1 MVVEVE
7 PDLPHGHC
15 GSCYSRDCQVSPQ
28 PGNACSLV
36 NCEVDCGAR
45 FHRCKEDEH
54 RLLCPNAK
62 TECVNAIYGCPVDI
76 QRRHICRHLEVCPA
90 SVVNCTMEWN
100 RWPVYAS
107 ERQPQQPLQV
117 VPDNFNQL
125 DIALALRDQRML
137 TKSMKASKRT
147 RQILTNALNRRH
159 PAVPLAAQ
167 HTNDVPDSEEEHR
180 ELASLLQVMQ
190 DEKEA
195 ADRERARTPPGL
207 QRSICNELYRKTP
220 ASNGTDAATPAQQE
234 FYPLPRD
241 PFIHCSHCAHRKERL
256 DRIVASK
263 AAMLDP
269 YNGALAAEE
278 DPSLV
283 EYAMTPLPEHQNG
296 FAPDGD
302 WCPDGLYHREGR
314 EDGIFHEGLPEADR
328 PSSLNS
334 TLSSEES
341 DIQTPAVFVT
351 QSTTGDV
358 SAAPTRGH
366 SKPIIIQP
374 PALSSS
380 TNKIHRLSSSSNG
393 SLDSR
398 HSLSLD
404 LSLESITRYQAK
416 PDSMYTFLCAQEFRR
431 DEYPYHFQ
439 NVHSD
444 IHGGLNGWMEQRCP
458 LAPYGCTYSQRRLYP
473 GSQGAH
479 IIHSEN
485 LESFG
490 LCLDGGGKSGKSEVS
505 GCHANG
511 HSANPESQSENLE
524 TIGLCLDGGQS
535 GKSEVSG
542 CRANGHSANPESHSE
557 SLESFGLCLDGGQ
570 SGKSEV
576 SGCCANSHSANPE
589 SLSVEGNTR
598 NGEDEGESCKY
609 PKLEAEAMSETLGC
623 NDLNPEHDDILKT
636 NCNVCTPDTSNNDTL
651 PNENSTESKCNAL
664 KDGINT
670 RPKDVSMEIE
680 DSVDRGSSVECASNV
695 ASLDQSEERVT
706 GACQGTLGA
715 QQEKSSTEDSVDRGS
730 SVECASNVAS
740 LDQSEERVTG
750 ACQGTLGEQQEKS
763 STEESMQETSEVNM
777 NSEDPEDA
785 QAVSKVTGAD
795 YFSQLPFELLRYL
808 MRFLDP
814 FTINHLAM
822 ASKLLRQVCCSLLE
836 DRGMVVLQWEKHK
849 GHWET
854 TMKVWHFST
863 AFTPV
868 KTWGFQDNP
877 PIAEH
882 LKRCPYNVR
891 NTATQPV
898 KVMGHDVAKVKLESA
913 NDPQKA
919 KEPEPFRPRRRRLL
933 DNDD

>member
-7 PDLPHGHC
+7 PDLPHSHC
-15 GSCYSRDCQVSPQ
+15 DSCYNRDCQVSPQ
-28 PGNACSLV
+28 PGNACSLI

-45 FHRCKEDEH
+45 FHRCKEEEH
-54 RLLCPNAK
+54 RLLCPYTK
-62 TECVNAIYGCPVDI
+62 TQCVNAIYGCPVEI

-117 VPDNFNQL
+117 VPDNYNQL

-159 PAVPLAAQ
+159 PAVPLSAQ
-167 HTNDVPDSEEEHR
+167 HTNDVPDSEEEQR
-180 ELASLLQVMQ
+180 ELVNLLQVMQ

-195 ADRERARTPPGL
+195 ADRQRARTPPGL
-207 QRSICNELYRKTP
+207 QRSICNELYRKNHE
-220 ASNGTDAATPAQQE
+220 SNGTVAEPTSQE
-234 FYPLPRD
+234 PLPLPKD
-241 PFIHCSHCAHRKERL
+241 PFIHCSHCARRRERL
-256 DRIVASK
+256 DRVIASK
-263 AAMLDP
+263 AAIHDP
-269 YNGALAAEE
+269 YNYDLDEE
-278 DPSLV
+278 DDPSV
-283 EYAMTPLPEHQNG
+283 GDYAMTPLPEHQNG
-296 FAPDGD
+296 FIHEGDG
-302 WCPDGLYHREGR
+302 CPNGLDHREGR
-314 EDGIFHEGLPEADR
+314 EDGVFHEGPPEADR

-334 TLSSEES
+334 TFSSEES
-341 DIQTPAVFVT
+341 EVQTPAVFVT

-393 SLDSR
+393 SLDSKQ
-398 HSLSLD
+398 SLSLD

-473 GSQGAH
+473 GTQGAH

-490 LCLDGGGKSGKSEVS
+490 LCLEESQREKPEVS
-505 GCHANG
+505 G
-511 HSANPESQSENLE
+511 S
-524 TIGLCLDGGQS
+524 
-535 GKSEVSG
+535 
-542 CRANGHSANPESHSE
+542 
-557 SLESFGLCLDGGQ
+557 
-570 SGKSEV
+570 
-576 SGCCANSHSANPE
+576 CADT
-589 SLSVEGNTR
+589 SLSGNPDGRTGDGDAQE
-598 NGEDEGESCKY
+598 GEDQGEHYKY
-609 PKLEAEAMSETLGC
+609 PKLDADAASKSSECTDMGS
-623 NDLNPEHDDILKT
+623 EHGDDKRT
-636 NCNVCTPDTSNNDTL
+636 NCDAHKADSNNDSL
-651 PNENSTESKCNAL
+651 HKNSTKSKCNAFQ
-664 KDGINT
+664 DGINAK
-670 RPKDVSMEIE
+670 PKDVSMESE
-680 DSVDRGSSVECASNV
+680 LCVDRGSSVEYVSDV
-695 ASLDQSEERVT
+695 SSMDQSDDTDR
-706 GACQGTLGA
+706 GTSHEVKGG
-715 QQEKSSTEDSVDRGS
+715 QRDKSSTEDSSQEALEVDMTS
-730 SVECASNVAS
+730 DSKVNN
-740 LDQSEERVTG
+740 
-750 ACQGTLGEQQEKS
+750 
-763 STEESMQETSEVNM
+763 TES
-777 NSEDPEDA
+777 
-785 QAVSKVTGAD
+785 VSKDMGTD
-795 YFSQLPFELLRYL
+795 YLSQLPFELLRYL
-808 MRFLDP
+808 LRFLDC

-836 DRGMVVLQWEKHK
+836 ERGMVVLQWEKHK
-849 GHWET
+849 GHWDT

-868 KTWGFQDNP
+868 KSWGFQDNP

-898 KVMGHDVAKVKLESA
+898 RVMGHDVPKIKLESA
-913 NDPQKA
+913 NDPQRQREA
-919 KEPEPFRPRRRRLL
+919 EAVQAWRPRHRRLL
-933 DNDD
+933 DHDDGW

>member
-7 PDLPHGHC
+7 PDLPHSHC
-15 GSCYSRDCQVSPQ
+15 DSCYNRDCQVSPQ
-28 PGNACSLV
+28 PGNACSLI

-45 FHRCKEDEH
+45 FHRCKEEEH
-54 RLLCPNAK
+54 RLLCPYTK
-62 TECVNAIYGCPVDI
+62 TECVNAIYGCPVEI

-117 VPDNFNQL
+117 VPDNYNQL

-159 PAVPLAAQ
+159 PAVPLSAQ
-167 HTNDVPDSEEEHR
+167 LTNDVPDSEEEQR
-180 ELASLLQVMQ
+180 ELVNLLQVMQ

-195 ADRERARTPPGL
+195 ADRQRARTPPGL
-207 QRSICNELYRKTP
+207 QRSICNELYRKNHE
-220 ASNGTDAATPAQQE
+220 SNGTVAEPTFQE
-234 FYPLPRD
+234 QLPVPKD
-241 PFIHCSHCAHRKERL
+241 PFIHCSHCARRRERL
-256 DRIVASK
+256 DRVIASK
-263 AAMLDP
+263 AAIHDP
-269 YNGALAAEE
+269 YNYDLDEE
-278 DPSLV
+278 DDPSV
-283 EYAMTPLPEHQNG
+283 GDYAMTPLPEHQNG
-296 FAPDGD
+296 FIQEGDG
-302 WCPDGLYHREGR
+302 CPNGLDHREGR
-314 EDGIFHEGLPEADR
+314 EDGVFHEGPPEADR
-328 PSSLNS
+328 SLNS
-334 TLSSEES
+334 TFSSEES
-341 DIQTPAVFVT
+341 EVQTPAVFVT

-393 SLDSR
+393 SLDSKQ
-398 HSLSLD
+398 SLSLD

-473 GSQGAH
+473 GTQGAH

-490 LCLDGGGKSGKSEVS
+490 LCLEESQREKTEVS
-505 GCHANG
+505 G
-511 HSANPESQSENLE
+511 S
-524 TIGLCLDGGQS
+524 
-535 GKSEVSG
+535 
-542 CRANGHSANPESHSE
+542 
-557 SLESFGLCLDGGQ
+557 
-570 SGKSEV
+570 
-576 SGCCANSHSANPE
+576 CADT
-589 SLSVEGNTR
+589 SLSGNPDGRTGDGDAQE
-598 NGEDEGESCKY
+598 GEDQGEHYKY
-609 PKLEAEAMSETLGC
+609 PKLDAEVTSKSSGCKDMGSEHG
-623 NDLNPEHDDILKT
+623 DDERT
-636 NCNVCTPDTSNNDTL
+636 NCDVHVTDSNNDSL
-651 PNENSTESKCNAL
+651 HKNSTESKCNAFQ
-664 KDGINT
+664 DGINDK
-670 RPKDVSMEIE
+670 PKDVSM
-680 DSVDRGSSVECASNV
+680 DSEFCIDRGSSEEYVSEIS
-695 ASLDQSEERVT
+695 SMDQSGDTDREASKEFKGR
-706 GACQGTLGA
+706 QR
-715 QQEKSSTEDSVDRGS
+715 EKSSTEDSPKEALEVDMTSGGK
-730 SVECASNVAS
+730 V
-740 LDQSEERVTG
+740 DY
-750 ACQGTLGEQQEKS
+750 
-763 STEESMQETSEVNM
+763 TE
-777 NSEDPEDA
+777 
-785 QAVSKVTGAD
+785 AVSKDIGTD
-795 YFSQLPFELLRYL
+795 YLSQLPFELLRYL
-808 MRFLDP
+808 LRFLDC

-836 DRGMVVLQWEKHK
+836 ERGMVVLQWEKHK
-849 GHWET
+849 GHWDT

-868 KTWGFQDNP
+868 KSWGFQDNP

-898 KVMGHDVAKVKLESA
+898 RVMGHDVPKIKLESA
-913 NDPQKA
+913 NDPQRQREA
-919 KEPEPFRPRRRRLL
+919 ESVQAWRPRRRRLL
-933 DNDD
+933 DQDDDW